1 MPNPGGIAA
10 LAFTALTSA
19 ANIAKIASTKY
30 EGGGTAPTAPTPSL
44 GGGGGG
50 DTGAQPAQFNPL
62 AAQFVQNRP
71 DQYTPRAYVLAGDV
85 SSQQE
90 VRENVADLA
99 RVG

>member
-1 MPNPGGIAA
+1 MATIAA
-10 LAFTALTSA
+10 QQFQGSTSGGNNS
-19 ANIAKIASTKY
+19 ANPPSF
-30 EGGGTAPTAPTPSL
+30 GGG

-62 AAQFVQNRP
+62 AAQFVNNRP

-85 SSQQE
+85 ASQQE